1 MGHSQVERFRVS
13 MPSRRYEEIVSG
25 LKPGQFPTFN
35 SMVLTPDGK
44 VDTSLKLVQT
54 GMYATHLR
62 HWLQYFNKT
71 QIHIID
77 GHRFSKQ
84 PWVELEAIERFLNI
98 KPHLT
103 KDSFQFIPSKGFYC
117 VRTSRGSPACM
128 GKGKGLDHPSVEN
141 KTLEKLKE
149 FYRPYNE
156 DFYKLVDTY
165 FNW

>member
-1 MGHSQVERFRVS
+1 MGHGQAERFRDSV
-13 MPSRRYEEIVSG
+13 PRRRYEEIVAG
-25 LKPGQFPTFN
+25 LKPGQFPTFD
-35 SMVLTPDGK
+35 SVILTPNGK

-62 HWLQYFNKT
+62 YWLQYFKET

-84 PWVELEAIERFLNI
+84 PWVELEAVERFLNI

-103 KDSFQFIPSKGFYC
+103 QDNFQFIPSKGFYC
-117 VRTSRGSPACM
+117 VRTSKTWPVCM
-128 GKGKGLDHPSVEN
+128 NKGKGQEHPSVSNE
-141 KTLEKLKE
+141 TLEKIKE

-156 DFYKLVDTY
+156 DFYKLVNVD